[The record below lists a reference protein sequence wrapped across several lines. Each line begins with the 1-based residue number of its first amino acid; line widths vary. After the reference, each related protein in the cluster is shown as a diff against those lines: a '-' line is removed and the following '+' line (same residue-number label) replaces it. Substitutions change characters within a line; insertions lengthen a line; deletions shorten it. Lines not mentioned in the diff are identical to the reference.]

1 MIGNKRS
8 FSEEGHDSLRSKRLC
23 MSVEGQGFIER
34 NEGGTWQSRG
44 FSQERRRE
52 IDRNGRESHGEA
64 GLQQKRDPEPLNYM
78 ALDKI
83 CNSNS
88 PDESI
93 LDLFNNSK
101 RFEALLK
108 TETIRPDLMKLV
120 IRAIH
125 VCCSPNDKK
134 EIANKMLRMVI
145 KTNFLQ
151 LHLTKFISQM
161 SDVSELG
168 DNRQLDKLVLLLA
181 EVFLELLQRFE
192 QNIIHLVPSA
202 QLNETVGDLK
212 SKGLLEDAETLEKKL
227 QQVKEYKDEIN
238 RRKTTHPDEP
248 QLTPPEDFRD
258 MSVIPGVAD
267 LEPHNKPFLRK
278 NVVDGRYLDQEHYLD
293 VQFRLLRE
301 DFILPLRNGIKQ
313 LKRDRSPTAASN
325 PSHGKRARD
334 VPVYRNVTI
343 LYPVCSGK
351 GMVYRIR
358 FDSFHPDVRRVKWEK
373 KSKLFKFGSLL
384 CLSADGFRN
393 LLFATVENRDSRDL
407 CIGELEVR
415 FEKANLEI
423 LNQFIEDKKKFDMVE
438 SPAFFEAYRH
448 LF

>member
-44 FSQERRRE
+44 LSLERRRE

-64 GLQQKRDPEPLNYM
+64 GIQQKRDPEPLNYM

-88 PDESI
+88 PDEGI

-125 VCCSPNDKK
+125 MCCSPNDKK

-238 RRKTTHPDEP
+238 RRKTTHPDES

-407 CIGELEVR
+407 CVGELEV
-415 FEKANLEI
+415 
-423 LNQFIEDKKKFDMVE
+423 
-438 SPAFFEAYRH
+438 
-448 LF
+448 